1 MPPDVKHA
9 PEGTWESERGFGE
22 GEGACIDLDMAVM
35 LREETRKALSRPRS
49 DSDGAKAGFEH
60 LGMASQAT
68 QDRCPGWPGPDFE
81 NVKIKE
87 DPGSPS
93 ASYISQHVEP
103 EPLPEGWLCEAAHR
117 VAASSIFSTSIMLV
131 IAFNLV
137 MMGVEVDLATHLPPG
152 EELPPGYLYVNIIIV
167 CIFIFELAIKLTAY
181 GLRLFFCGSEYL
193 WNWFDVVIVVTSLVE
208 TIMDVVTKANVGNSL
223 DSSHL
228 RVMRAVR
235 LARALRGVR
244 VVKLIR
250 SIGALRSIVLAI
262 VSTLWSLVWTLV
274 LLVILFY
281 VIGVILAQLVA
292 DGCTALQADKALLES
307 SAAADVAA
315 SDPSRTCDIVA
326 GEDMRY
332 WLDVPDAWTETMLTL
347 FLSIS
352 GGLSWVEALD
362 PLRRISSLASFLFI
376 SYVFLS
382 IFAILNVVTGVFLR
396 CRNAIESAQA
406 DKEIAIMKQME
417 WKEAQLRALKGVFV
431 EIDADKSNVITT
443 EELEVHASSGDEVGR
458 DEVAMSKDSLTN
470 FLESM
475 DISTGDLRTLFRI
488 MDQDGSGEIS
498 FEEFISGCMTL
509 QGPAQSIQVEDLRHQ
524 TMILRKDIQ
533 RIGREYCSRASDR
546 ARVRAVR
553 VRKWGRQEAIP
564 SDRRMDLESRIL
576 KV

>member
-35 LREETRKALSRPRS
+35 LREETRKVQQLMEELFSKQANILGELHRRVSSINHDTLALSRPRS

-60 LGMASQAT
+60 LGMA
-68 QDRCPGWPGPDFE
+68 REDFE

-235 LARALRGVR
+235 LAPPCG
-244 VVKLIR
+244 
-250 SIGALRSIVLAI
+250 
-262 VSTLWSLVWTLV
+262 LW
-274 LLVILFY
+274 F
-281 VIGVILAQLVA
+281 
-292 DGCTALQADKALLES
+292 
-307 SAAADVAA
+307 
-315 SDPSRTCDIVA
+315 
-326 GEDMRY
+326 
-332 WLDVPDAWTETMLTL
+332 
-347 FLSIS
+347 
-352 GGLSWVEALD
+352 
-362 PLRRISSLASFLFI
+362 
-376 SYVFLS
+376 
-382 IFAILNVVTGVFLR
+382 
-396 CRNAIESAQA
+396 
-406 DKEIAIMKQME
+406 
-417 WKEAQLRALKGVFV
+417 
-431 EIDADKSNVITT
+431 
-443 EELEVHASSGDEVGR
+443 
-458 DEVAMSKDSLTN
+458 
-470 FLESM
+470 
-475 DISTGDLRTLFRI
+475 
-488 MDQDGSGEIS
+488 
-498 FEEFISGCMTL
+498 
-509 QGPAQSIQVEDLRHQ
+509 GPWS
-524 TMILRKDIQ
+524 
-533 RIGREYCSRASDR
+533 C
-546 ARVRAVR
+546 
-553 VRKWGRQEAIP
+553 W
-564 SDRRMDLESRIL
+564 
-576 KV
+576 

>member
-292 DGCTALQADKALLES
+292 DGCTALQA
-307 SAAADVAA
+307 

-326 GEDMRY
+326 GIQNGWEDPIGVLVGALGTMDIWNALEWDRDGCRLR
-332 WLDVPDAWTETMLTL
+332 WVDLDGPCAKETMLTL

-362 PLRRISSLASFLFI
+362 PLRVSE
-376 SYVFLS
+376 
-382 IFAILNVVTGVFLR
+382 T
-396 CRNAIESAQA
+396 AIESAQA

-443 EELEVHASSGDEVGR
+443 EEL
-458 DEVAMSKDSLTN
+458 EVAMSKDSLTN

>member
-35 LREETRKALSRPRS
+35 LREETRKVQQLMEELFSKQANILGELHRRVSSINHDTLALSRPRS

-68 QDRCPGWPGPDFE
+68 QDFE

-292 DGCTALQADKALLES
+292 DGCTALQA
-307 SAAADVAA
+307 

-332 WLDVPDAWTETMLTL
+332 WLDVPETMLTL

-382 IFAILNVVTGVFLR
+382 IFAILNVVTGVFCHR
-396 CRNAIESAQA
+396 AIESAQA

-443 EELEVHASSGDEVGR
+443 EEL
-458 DEVAMSKDSLTN
+458 EVAMSKDSLTN

-533 RIGREYCSRASDR
+533 RIGSELAHLRVILLSSASKTFED
-546 ARVRAVR
+546 VPLPKGQH
-553 VRKWGRQEAIP
+553 RKWI
-564 SDRRMDLESRIL
+564 
-576 KV
+576 